1 MKNIKRPKRHNRR
14 PAVGNNHP
22 PPNASELWA
31 HVETIKRM
39 RLGRQSWVQISEALR
54 DEGVDVA
61 PVTIYNFLKRYAR
74 RARAGTLPLG
84 FAPIDPQ
91 PPEPTRQPEPA
102 GAAPLSRLEMV
113 QPKKQ
118 QPKIWGS

>member
-1 MKNIKRPKRHNRR
+1 
-14 PAVGNNHP
+14 
-22 PPNASELWA
+22 
-31 HVETIKRM
+31 M
-39 RLGRQSWVQISEALR
+39 RLGRRRSWVQISEALR

-91 PPEPTRQPEPA
+91 PPEPTRQPGPCPA
-102 GAAPLSRLEMV
+102 PAPVFQTRNGTTKETAAQNLGLLKSINV
-113 QPKKQ
+113 Q
-118 QPKIWGS
+118 IRYSFANH